1 MRKENLLLRWRGAIR
16 VVLVFVRVAKLE
28 EGRIEREGMRVEE
41 GTWRCSVLAKARTG
55 KAREGRIVRRRIML

>member
-1 MRKENLLLRWRGAIR
+1 M
-16 VVLVFVRVAKLE
+16 VLVFVRVAKLE

-41 GTWRCSVLAKARTG
+41 GMWRCSVLAKARTG